1 MDAHLCA
8 CDQCE
13 RFDLESDPH
22 EMQNLF
28 DDPAQRDPVI
38 DMADRIR
45 AWQGETE
52 DQAPLS
58 AV

>member
-1 MDAHLCA
+1 

-13 RFDLESDPH
+13 LFDLESDPH